1 MIRKMAVVV
10 AGLVFVS
17 GLVVATAL
25 PAFAQQHPVVSN
37 LKGFSP
43 EANYMSLPGYLRWL
57 EFQATGQW
65 LTYQEAARIVAD
77 QVKGATH

>member
-1 MIRKMAVVV
+1 MLRKIVGMVLLIGLLVIV
-10 AGLVFVS
+10 AGL
-17 GLVVATAL
+17 AT

-37 LKGFSP
+37 LKPFSA

-57 EFQATGQW
+57 EFQTTGQW

-77 QVKGATH
+77 QAKGATR